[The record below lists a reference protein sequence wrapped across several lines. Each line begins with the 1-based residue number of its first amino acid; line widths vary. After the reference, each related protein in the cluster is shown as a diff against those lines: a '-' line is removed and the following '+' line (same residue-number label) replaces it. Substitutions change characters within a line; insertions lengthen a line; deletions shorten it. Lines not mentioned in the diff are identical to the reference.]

1 MPKKGEDLKIRKT
14 ISIKKN
20 RKYKRKGI
28 KTEAKWNRNVLIEL
42 KPTLRHYLL
51 LRTYWLI
58 ALTT

>member
-20 RKYKRKGI
+20 RKHKQKGP

-51 LRTYWLI
+51 LRTY
-58 ALTT
+58 